1 MGKQNKKTLIN
12 GMLLILG
19 CLLIAL
25 TFNIFCVPNK
35 IVPGG
40 LSGVGIIFDHL
51 FEIKTSY
58 VLLVGNLLLVTT
70 GIICLGLK
78 DTIPSIIGAVVYTLI
93 MYLTECMNITINLSS
108 VFLNVITVGVLF
120 GVGCTMVYL
129 SGCSL
134 GGLDIIGVIFNKK
147 FGLTLGTAL
156 FIVNGT
162 VLIIGTFIFGIEALL
177 ISLIIRYIESKIIDT
192 FLTGISDSK
201 ILFINTDKREE
212 ITKYIIEEIESG
224 VSEIKVTSG
233 FKKQKNTILM
243 CVVPTEKYLL
253 LKSQIIQIDND
264 AFITVMDSYEVYGG
278 TNRYKLPLHD
288 LRI

>member
-1 MGKQNKKTLIN
+1 MGKLNKKTLIN

-93 MYLTECMNITINLSS
+93 MYLTECLNITINLSS

-201 ILFINTDKREE
+201 ILFINTDKIEE

-233 FKKQKNTILM
+233 FKKQKNTVLM

>member
-1 MGKQNKKTLIN
+1 
-12 GMLLILG
+12 
-19 CLLIAL
+19 
-25 TFNIFCVPNK
+25 
-35 IVPGG
+35 
-40 LSGVGIIFDHL
+40 
-51 FEIKTSY
+51 
-58 VLLVGNLLLVTT
+58 
-70 GIICLGLK
+70 
-78 DTIPSIIGAVVYTLI
+78 
-93 MYLTECMNITINLSS
+93 
-108 VFLNVITVGVLF
+108 
-120 GVGCTMVYL
+120 MVYL

-147 FGLTLGTAL
+147 FGLTLGTSL

-162 VLIIGTFIFGIEALL
+162 VLVIGTFIFGIEALL

-201 ILFINTDKREE
+201 ILFINTDKIEE

-224 VSEIKVTSG
+224 VSEKKVTSG
-233 FKKQKNTILM
+233 FKKQKNTVLM

>member
-201 ILFINTDKREE
+201 ILFINTDKIEE
-212 ITKYIIEEIESG
+212 ITKYIIEEVESG

-233 FKKQKNTILM
+233 FKKRKNTVLM

>member
-1 MGKQNKKTLIN
+1 MGKINKKILIN

-19 CLLIAL
+19 CLLISL

-58 VLLVGNLLLVTT
+58 VLLVGNILLVTI
-70 GIICLGLK
+70 GIISLGLK

-93 MYLTECMNITINLSS
+93 MYLTECLNITINLSS

-134 GGLDIIGVIFNKK
+134 GGLDIIGVVFNKK

-156 FIVNGT
+156 FIVNGL
-162 VLIIGTFIFGIEALL
+162 VLVIGTFIFGIEALL

-201 ILFINTDKREE
+201 ILFIHTDKTEE
-212 ITKYIIEEIESG
+212 ITKYIIEEVESG

-233 FKKQKNTILM
+233 FKKHRNTVLM

-253 LKSQIIQIDND
+253 LKSQIIQIDNE
-264 AFITVMDSYEVYGG
+264 AFITVIDSYEVYGG

>member
-1 MGKQNKKTLIN
+1 MGKLNKKTLIN

-147 FGLTLGTAL
+147 FGLTLGTSL
-156 FIVNGT
+156 FIVNGL
-162 VLIIGTFIFGIEALL
+162 VLVIGTFIFGIEALL

-201 ILFINTDKREE
+201 ILFINTDKIEE

-253 LKSQIIQIDND
+253 LKSQIIQMDNA

>member
-201 ILFINTDKREE
+201 ILFINTDKIEE

-233 FKKQKNTILM
+233 FKKQKNTVLM

>member
-1 MGKQNKKTLIN
+1 MGKLNKKTLIN

-147 FGLTLGTAL
+147 FGLTLGTSL

-162 VLIIGTFIFGIEALL
+162 VLVIGTFIFGIEALL

-201 ILFINTDKREE
+201 ILFINTDKIEE

-233 FKKQKNTILM
+233 FKRQKNTILM

-253 LKSQIIQIDND
+253 LKSQIIQMDND

>member
-1 MGKQNKKTLIN
+1 MGKLNKKTLIN

-147 FGLTLGTAL
+147 FGLTLGTSL
-156 FIVNGT
+156 FIVNGL
-162 VLIIGTFIFGIEALL
+162 VLVIGTFIFGIEALL

-201 ILFINTDKREE
+201 ILFINTDKIEE

-233 FKKQKNTILM
+233 FKKQKNTILI

>member
-120 GVGCTMVYL
+120 GVGCTMGYL

-147 FGLTLGTAL
+147 FGLTLGTSL

-162 VLIIGTFIFGIEALL
+162 VLVIGTFIFGIEALL

-201 ILFINTDKREE
+201 ILFINTDKIEE

>member
-1 MGKQNKKTLIN
+1 MGKLNKKTLIN

-147 FGLTLGTAL
+147 FGLTLGTSL

-201 ILFINTDKREE
+201 ILFINTDKIEE

-233 FKKQKNTILM
+233 FKKQKNTVLM

>member
-1 MGKQNKKTLIN
+1 MGKIKKKIIIN
-12 GMLLILG
+12 AMLLILG
-19 CLLIAL
+19 CLLISL

-51 FEIKTSY
+51 FGIKTSY
-58 VLLVGNLLLVTT
+58 VLLIGNIILVTI

-78 DTIPSIIGAVVYTLI
+78 DTIPSIIGAIVYTLV
-93 MYLTECMNITINLSS
+93 MYLTELLNVTITLSSPFLNIITI
-108 VFLNVITVGVLF
+108 GVLF
-120 GVGCTMVYL
+120 GIGCTMVYL

-134 GGLDIIGVIFNKK
+134 GGLDIIGVIFNRK
-147 FGLTLGTAL
+147 FVLTLGTAL

-162 VLIIGTFIFGIEALL
+162 VLIVGTFIFGVEML
-177 ISLIIRYIESKIIDT
+177 ITSLIIRFIESKIIDN

-201 ILFINTDKREE
+201 IVFINTDKKEE
-212 ITKYIIEEIESG
+212 IISYIITEIEG
-224 VSEIKVTSG
+224 GISEIPVKTG
-233 FKKQKNTILM
+233 YKKEKSSIIM
-243 CVVPTEKYLL
+243 CVVPTEKYLI
-253 LKSQIIQIDND
+253 LKEKIIEVDND
-264 AFITVMDSYEVYGG
+264 AFLTVLDSYEVYGG

>member
-162 VLIIGTFIFGIEALL
+162 VLVIGTFIFGIETLL

-201 ILFINTDKREE
+201 ILFINTDKIEE

-233 FKKQKNTILM
+233 FKKQKNTVLM

>member
-93 MYLTECMNITINLSS
+93 MYLTERMNITINLSS

-147 FGLTLGTAL
+147 FGLTLGTSL

-162 VLIIGTFIFGIEALL
+162 VLVIGTFIFGIEALL

-201 ILFINTDKREE
+201 ILFINTDKIEE

>member
-1 MGKQNKKTLIN
+1 MGKLNKKTLIN

-58 VLLVGNLLLVTT
+58 VLLVGNVLLVTM

-147 FGLTLGTAL
+147 FGLTLGTSL
-156 FIVNGT
+156 FIVNGL
-162 VLIIGTFIFGIEALL
+162 VLVIGTFIFGIEALL

-201 ILFINTDKREE
+201 ILFINTDKIEE
-212 ITKYIIEEIESG
+212 ITKYIIEEVESG

-253 LKSQIIQIDND
+253 LRAQIIQIDND

>member
-51 FEIKTSY
+51 FGIKTSY

-78 DTIPSIIGAVVYTLI
+78 DTIPSIIGAVTYTLI
-93 MYLTECMNITINLSS
+93 MYLTEYFNITINLSS

-201 ILFINTDKREE
+201 ILFINTDKIEE

-233 FKKQKNTILM
+233 FKKQKNTVLM

>member
-1 MGKQNKKTLIN
+1 MGKLNKKTLIN
-12 GMLLILG
+12 EMLLILG

-201 ILFINTDKREE
+201 ILFINTDKIEE

-233 FKKQKNTILM
+233 FKKQKNTVLM

>member
-1 MGKQNKKTLIN
+1 MGKLNKKTLIN

-93 MYLTECMNITINLSS
+93 MYLTEYFNITINLSS

-201 ILFINTDKREE
+201 ILFINTDKIEE

>member
-201 ILFINTDKREE
+201 ILFINTDKIEE

-224 VSEIKVTSG
+224 VSEVKVTSG
-233 FKKQKNTILM
+233 FKKQKNTVLM

>member
-1 MGKQNKKTLIN
+1 MGKLNKKTLIN

-93 MYLTECMNITINLSS
+93 MYLTECLNITINLSS

-147 FGLTLGTAL
+147 FGLTLGTSL
-156 FIVNGT
+156 FIVNGL
-162 VLIIGTFIFGIEALL
+162 VLVIGTFIFGIEALL

-201 ILFINTDKREE
+201 ILFINTDKIEE

-253 LKSQIIQIDND
+253 LKSQIIQMDND

>member
-1 MGKQNKKTLIN
+1 MGKLNKKTLIN

-58 VLLVGNLLLVTT
+58 VLLVGNVLLVTM

-147 FGLTLGTAL
+147 FGLTLGTSL

-162 VLIIGTFIFGIEALL
+162 VLVIGTFIFGIEALL

-201 ILFINTDKREE
+201 ILFINTDKIEE

>member
-1 MGKQNKKTLIN
+1 MGKLNKKTLIN

-147 FGLTLGTAL
+147 FGLTLGTSL

-162 VLIIGTFIFGIEALL
+162 VLVIGTFIFGIEALL

-201 ILFINTDKREE
+201 ILFINTDKIEE

-233 FKKQKNTILM
+233 FTKQKNTILM

>member
-1 MGKQNKKTLIN
+1 
-12 GMLLILG
+12 MLLILG

-147 FGLTLGTAL
+147 FGLTLGTSL
-156 FIVNGT
+156 FIVNGL
-162 VLIIGTFIFGIEALL
+162 VLVIGTFIFGIEALL

-201 ILFINTDKREE
+201 ILFINTDKIEE

>member
-1 MGKQNKKTLIN
+1 MNNINKKLIIN
-12 GMLLILG
+12 GILLILG
-19 CLLIAL
+19 CILITL

-51 FEIKTSY
+51 FGIKTSY
-58 VLLVGNLLLVTT
+58 VLLVGNILLVTV
-70 GIICLGLK
+70 GILCLGIK
-78 DTIPSIIGAVVYTLI
+78 DTIPSIIGAIVYTSI
-93 MYLTECMNITINLSS
+93 MYLTELLDISIVLSSPFLYIITI
-108 VFLNVITVGVLF
+108 GVLF

-134 GGLDIIGVIFNKK
+134 GGLDIIGVILNKK

-162 VLIIGTFIFGIEALL
+162 VLVVGTFIFGVEML
-177 ISLIIRYIESKIIDT
+177 ITSLIIRFIESKIIDI

-201 ILFINTDKREE
+201 IMFINTSKKEE
-212 ITKYIIEEIESG
+212 VISYIITEIESG
-224 VSEIKVTSG
+224 VSEIPVKSG
-233 FKKQKNTILM
+233 YRKEKSSIIM

-253 LKSQIIQIDND
+253 LKEKIISIDNQ
-264 AFITVMDSYEVYGG
+264 AFLTVLDSYEVYGG

>member
-162 VLIIGTFIFGIEALL
+162 VLVIGTFIFGIEALL

-201 ILFINTDKREE
+201 ILFINTDKIEE

>member
-1 MGKQNKKTLIN
+1 MGKLNKKTLIN

-120 GVGCTMVYL
+120 GIGCTMVYL

-147 FGLTLGTAL
+147 FGLTLGTSL

-162 VLIIGTFIFGIEALL
+162 VLVIGTFIFGIEALL

-201 ILFINTDKREE
+201 ILFINTDKIEE

>member
-1 MGKQNKKTLIN
+1 MGKLNKKTLIN

-58 VLLVGNLLLVTT
+58 VLLVGNILLVTT

-93 MYLTECMNITINLSS
+93 MYLTEYFNITINLSS

-147 FGLTLGTAL
+147 FGLTLGTSL

-162 VLIIGTFIFGIEALL
+162 VLVIGTFIFGIEALL

-201 ILFINTDKREE
+201 ILFINTDKIEE

>member
-1 MGKQNKKTLIN
+1 MGKLNKKTLIN

-58 VLLVGNLLLVTT
+58 VLLVGNVLLVTM

-147 FGLTLGTAL
+147 FGLTLGTSL
-156 FIVNGT
+156 FIVNGL
-162 VLIIGTFIFGIEALL
+162 VLVIGTFIFGIETLL

-201 ILFINTDKREE
+201 ILFINTDKIEE

-253 LKSQIIQIDND
+253 LRTQIIQIDND

>member
-1 MGKQNKKTLIN
+1 MGKLNKKTLIN

-58 VLLVGNLLLVTT
+58 VLLVGNVLLVTT

-78 DTIPSIIGAVVYTLI
+78 DTLPSIIGAVVYTLI
-93 MYLTECMNITINLSS
+93 MYLTEYLNITINLSS

-147 FGLTLGTAL
+147 FGLTLGTSL
-156 FIVNGT
+156 FIVNGL
-162 VLIIGTFIFGIEALL
+162 VLVIGTFIFGIETLL

-201 ILFINTDKREE
+201 ILFINTDKIEE

-264 AFITVMDSYEVYGG
+264 AFITVIDSYEVYGG

>member
-201 ILFINTDKREE
+201 ILFINTDKIEE

-233 FKKQKNTILM
+233 FKKQKNTILI

>member
-201 ILFINTDKREE
+201 ILFINTDKIEE

-233 FKKQKNTILM
+233 FKKQKNTVLM

-278 TNRYKLPLHD
+278 TNRYKLSLHD

>member
-1 MGKQNKKTLIN
+1 MGKIKKKIIIN
-12 GMLLILG
+12 AMLLILG
-19 CLLIAL
+19 CLLISL

-51 FEIKTSY
+51 FGIKTSY
-58 VLLVGNLLLVTT
+58 VLLIGNIVLVTI

-78 DTIPSIIGAVVYTLI
+78 DTIPSIIGAVVYTLV
-93 MYLTECMNITINLSS
+93 MYLTELLNVTITLSSPFLNIITI
-108 VFLNVITVGVLF
+108 GVLF
-120 GVGCTMVYL
+120 GIGCTMVYL
-129 SGCSL
+129 SDCSL

-162 VLIIGTFIFGIEALL
+162 VLIVGTFIFGVEML
-177 ISLIIRYIESKIIDT
+177 ITSLIIRFIESKIIDN
-192 FLTGISDSK
+192 FLIGISDSK
-201 ILFINTDKREE
+201 IVFINTDKKEE
-212 ITKYIIEEIESG
+212 IISYIITEIEG
-224 VSEIKVTSG
+224 GISEIPVKTG
-233 FKKQKNTILM
+233 YKKENSSIIM
-243 CVVPTEKYLL
+243 CVVPTEKYLI
-253 LKSQIIQIDND
+253 LKEKIIEVDND
-264 AFITVMDSYEVYGG
+264 AFLTVLDSYEVYGG

>member
-1 MGKQNKKTLIN
+1 MGKLNKKTLIN

-129 SGCSL
+129 SDCSL

-147 FGLTLGTAL
+147 FGLTLGTSL

-162 VLIIGTFIFGIEALL
+162 VLVIGTFIFGIEALL

-201 ILFINTDKREE
+201 ILFINTDKIEE

-253 LKSQIIQIDND
+253 LKSQIIQMDND

>member
-12 GMLLILG
+12 GLLLILG

-162 VLIIGTFIFGIEALL
+162 VLVIGTFIFGIEALL

-201 ILFINTDKREE
+201 ILFINTDKIEE

-233 FKKQKNTILM
+233 FKKQKNTVLM

>member
-147 FGLTLGTAL
+147 FGLTLGTSL

-162 VLIIGTFIFGIEALL
+162 VLVIGTFIFGIEALL

-201 ILFINTDKREE
+201 ILFINTDKIEE

>member
-93 MYLTECMNITINLSS
+93 MYLTEYFNITINLSS

-201 ILFINTDKREE
+201 ILFINTDKIEE

-233 FKKQKNTILM
+233 FKKQKNTVLM

>member
-1 MGKQNKKTLIN
+1 M
-12 GMLLILG
+12 
-19 CLLIAL
+19 
-25 TFNIFCVPNK
+25 
-35 IVPGG
+35 
-40 LSGVGIIFDHL
+40 
-51 FEIKTSY
+51 
-58 VLLVGNLLLVTT
+58 
-70 GIICLGLK
+70 GLK

-201 ILFINTDKREE
+201 ILFINTDKIEE

>member
-93 MYLTECMNITINLSS
+93 MYLTEYFNITINLSS

-201 ILFINTDKREE
+201 ILFINTDKIEE

>member
-40 LSGVGIIFDHL
+40 LSGVCIIFDHL

-147 FGLTLGTAL
+147 FGLTLGTSL

-162 VLIIGTFIFGIEALL
+162 VLVIGTFIFGIEALL

-201 ILFINTDKREE
+201 ILFINTDKIEE

>member
-93 MYLTECMNITINLSS
+93 MYLTEFMNITINLSS

-147 FGLTLGTAL
+147 FGLTLGTSL

-162 VLIIGTFIFGIEALL
+162 VLVIGTFIFGIEALL

-201 ILFINTDKREE
+201 ILFINTDKIEE

-253 LKSQIIQIDND
+253 LKSQIIQMDND